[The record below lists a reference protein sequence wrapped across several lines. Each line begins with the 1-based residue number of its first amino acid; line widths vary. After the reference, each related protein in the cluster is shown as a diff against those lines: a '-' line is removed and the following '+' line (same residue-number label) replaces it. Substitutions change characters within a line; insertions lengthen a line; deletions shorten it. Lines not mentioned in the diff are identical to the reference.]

1 MLQLATGGGKTFV
14 FSTVLKGIAEKNNR
28 AVMAVRGRALVSQ
41 ASKRL
46 DDMGVDHGVYMAG
59 HKRFDASK
67 PIQIAS
73 IDTIRSR
80 DAAPPATV
88 VVLDEAHYA
97 TSKSFRNFLSHYE
110 DSYWLSVTATPWA
123 KDGLLHLVSDP
134 KAIVYPISISELTE
148 QGYLCPAKY
157 YAPTNFDASDI
168 AVKNGEFLDEDAIVQ
183 FEKQA
188 VYGDVISSYK
198 KLCGDEPT
206 FVFCINVAHAVK
218 MQEQFA
224 AQGIAAP
231 VITAKTSLAEREI
244 LIRDHNVIISV
255 STLLVGVDVPK
266 LKNIIVCRP
275 TKSKNVHVQMLGRG
289 TRTYPDKK
297 FFRVIDH
304 VGNIARHGFLI
315 DESKAI
321 LDEPKKS
328 KKELAKIELTKKKD
342 VKVCPSC
349 FMSMPAIEKVCEG
362 CGHEFSRLVLP
373 DTIDSEIKEL
383 DLDLRSRM
391 KLRAKYFLNYAWA
404 NAYKSGFIFVK
415 LKEEFGDEACRQNWQ
430 VYRSA
435 KAEYE
440 AWQHGHAPAPCTFGS
455 AKFGFSFADPFM
467 ETDDRD
473 SEDWH

>member
-28 AVMAVRGRALVSQ
+28 AVMCVRGRALVSQ

-59 HKRFDASK
+59 HKRFDETK

-80 DAAPPATV
+80 DSAPPATV

-110 DSYWLSVTATPWA
+110 DAYWLSVTATPWA
-123 KDGLLHLVSDP
+123 QGGLLHLVSDP
-134 KAIVYPISISELTE
+134 KAIVYPISIAELVE

-157 YAPTNFDASDI
+157 YAPTNFDTSQI

-188 VYGDVISSYK
+188 IYGDVIGNFK

-224 AQGIAAP
+224 AHGIVAP
-231 VITAKTSLAEREI
+231 VITAKTSLAERES
-244 LIRDHNVIISV
+244 LIKNNNVIISV

-289 TRTYPDKK
+289 TRTYPDKN
-297 FFRVIDH
+297 FFRVIDM

-315 DESKAI
+315 DESIAI
-321 LDEPKKS
+321 LDEPKKT
-328 KKELAKIELTKKKD
+328 KKELAKIEAAKKSN

-349 FMSMPAIEKVCEG
+349 FLSMPAINKVCEE
-362 CGHEFSRLVLP
+362 CGHEFSSVKLP
-373 DTIDSEIKEL
+373 DTIDSELKEL

-391 KLRAKYFLNYAWA
+391 KLRAKYFLNYAWS
-404 NAYKSGFIFVK
+404 NAYKAGFIFVK
-415 LKEEFGDEACRQNWQ
+415 LKEEFGEAACRENWQ

-435 KAEYE
+435 KAQYE
-440 AWQHGHAPAPCTFGS
+440 AWQHGKSPAPCTFGS
-455 AKFGFSFADPFM
+455 AKFGFSSNDSDM
-467 ETDDRD
+467 ETDDGFD
-473 SEDWH
+473 PYWE